1 MEFHRGAGVKIS
13 WFQSVKQLGVF
24 SSGAH
29 AFCFPYAGGSATSL
43 RPLEETVNPEISLH
57 LATLPGRGRR
67 FGEPATSDISVLVNG
82 FCDAIERIAPQRFVL
97 FGHSMG
103 GILAFE
109 VARALRRRR
118 NRFKPVALVASGVSA
133 PHLFA
138 REEKEHRYNLP
149 RDEFVDYL
157 RELEGT
163 PPELLEHKEALDVM
177 LPTLR
182 RDFELCDNYRFVME
196 APLSVPIV
204 VLSGEDDHHVQGKK
218 VTDWSLHTTTGCRVH
233 RFSGGHFFLNDHWEE
248 IGALLGELL
257 QAELPENL

>member
-1 MEFHRGAGVKIS
+1 MHRT
-13 WFQSVKQLGVF
+13 WFQSKKHPDASSLNTHVF
-24 SSGAH
+24 G
-29 AFCFPYAGGSATSL
+29 FPYAGGSATSL

-82 FCDAIERIAPQRFVL
+82 FCDAIERITPQRFVL

-138 REEKEHRYNLP
+138 RDGEGSIATTYPGTSSSSICGNS
-149 RDEFVDYL
+149 RDTAGAARARGGAECDVA
-157 RELEGT
+157 
-163 PPELLEHKEALDVM
+163 HAEA
-177 LPTLR
+177 
-182 RDFELCDNYRFVME
+182 
-196 APLSVPIV
+196 
-204 VLSGEDDHHVQGKK
+204 
-218 VTDWSLHTTTGCRVH
+218 
-233 RFSGGHFFLNDHWEE
+233 
-248 IGALLGELL
+248 
-257 QAELPENL
+257 

>member
-1 MEFHRGAGVKIS
+1 MFRI
-13 WFQSVKQLGVF
+13 WFQSIVRAEALSF
-24 SSGAH
+24 GAH
-29 AFCFPYAGGSATSL
+29 VFCFPYAGGSSNSL
-43 RPLEETVNPEISLH
+43 LPLSEVGDLSANLH

-163 PPELLEHKEALDVM
+163 PPELLEHEEALDVM

-204 VLSGEDDHHVQGKK
+204 VLSGVDDHHVQGKK
-218 VTDWSLHTTTGCRVH
+218 VTDWSLHTTAGCRVH

-248 IGALLGELL
+248 IGSLLGELL
-257 QAELPENL
+257 QAESPENL

>member
-149 RDEFVDYL
+149 RDEFVEYL

-163 PPELLEHKEALDVM
+163 PPELLEHEEALDVM

-218 VTDWSLHTTTGCRVH
+218 VTDWSLHTTAGCRVH

-248 IGALLGELL
+248 IGALLGELAMP
-257 QAELPENL
+257 Q